1 MARINLQ
8 VHITEQ
14 QPKLNSTG
22 SRVVRRMKKIEP
34 KTPLVSGDDSR
45 YGFQPT
51 RTCSPLSVVNNY

>member
-1 MARINLQ
+1 
-8 VHITEQ
+8 
-14 QPKLNSTG
+14 
-22 SRVVRRMKKIEP
+22 MKKIEP